1 MNPLISASKPMK
13 TRTGSN
19 FNARKDGSKRQ
30 VVQARKGFLNDND
43 KKKHQRDADTFSVVT
58 SIFQSM
64 HKPRREGPPPASA
77 APPVKLETK
86 LESMQLHRLL
96 GGEIGSML
104 AAAKVQ

>member
-64 HKPRREGPPPASA
+64 HKPRREKPAASA
-77 APPVKLETK
+77 APPTKLETK
-86 LESMQLHRLL
+86 VESMQLQRLL

-104 AAAKVQ
+104 EKAKIQ